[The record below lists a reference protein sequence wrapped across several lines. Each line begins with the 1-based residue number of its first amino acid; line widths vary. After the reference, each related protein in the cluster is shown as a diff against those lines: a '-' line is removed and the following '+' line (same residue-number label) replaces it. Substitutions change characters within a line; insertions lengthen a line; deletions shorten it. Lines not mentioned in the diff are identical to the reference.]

1 MNTSPSTKE
10 RAYLLRVKSLP
21 CSVCDMEGPSQA
33 HHISQDCAWT
43 CVALCPSC
51 HGGPNNPEGWHGR
64 KTLWKI
70 KKLDMLDALAVTIER
85 LA

>member
-21 CSVCDMEGPSQA
+21 CSVCDMPGPSEA
-33 HHISQDCAWT
+33 HHIKQSSAYT
-43 CVALCPSC
+43 CVALCESC
-51 HGGPNNPEGWHGR
+51 HRGPINGLHGQKRAWLVR
-64 KTLWKI
+64 KM
-70 KKLDMLDALAVTIER
+70 DAHDALAVTIER